1 MRRRLLGTITIAAL
15 ALAAC
20 GGDDDDGAAG
30 GGGDVQDD
38 VADMMIEMFD
48 QMSELEGVEFGI
60 DDDCIR
66 DRLGDL
72 SDEDAR
78 AILEAGPDGDPEV
91 SAEAEAIGAS
101 MAECVDLGDID
112 LGDLD
117 VDGG

>member
-20 GGDDDDGAAG
+20 GGDDDGGGGG
-30 GGGDVQDD
+30 GGGDVQDE

-48 QMSELEGVEFGI
+48 QMSELEGIEFGL
-60 DDDCIR
+60 DDDCVR
-66 DRLGDL
+66 DRVSEL
-72 SDEDAR
+72 SDADAR

-91 SAEAEAIGAS
+91 SPEAETIGES

-117 VDGG
+117 IDGG